1 MIQLTT
7 PRLIIRDH
15 RPEDLAAY
23 HELLSNPTVMFRHS
37 ETSQSL
43 EQSRARLNQSIEQM
57 ALPQRRLYYFC
68 MEDRLSS
75 EFIGEIGYD
84 VNRFTDVGK
93 LVGVGYFIHDKYWG
107 KGYTTEALREVIR
120 FAFEENDVYR
130 IEAGCLKENIA
141 SERVM
146 QKCGLTKEA
155 DLKEYQWHDGKLKD
169 RVLYRL
175 LRSEW
180 LENRL
185 TFSS

>member
-1 MIQLTT
+1 
-7 PRLIIRDH
+7 
-15 RPEDLAAY
+15 
-23 HELLSNPTVMFRHS
+23 
-37 ETSQSL
+37 
-43 EQSRARLNQSIEQM
+43 
-57 ALPQRRLYYFC
+57 